1 MVTRRG
7 ARLDV
12 PQAERLLAGPAS
24 GLPPLTLAAGSDDFL
39 RDRVVAAFRAGAAA
53 EGADLSRLE
62 GDDLS
67 AEELAAALTS
77 ISLFSQARRIWIREG
92 SKIDRA
98 TEEALL
104 AWVDGSGEGVRV
116 LVTTAREIAELKL
129 LQSLAEKAAVV
140 ACEAGPAETR
150 RWIGELAREASIRLP
165 AGAVEAIAAHAPNLL
180 ALSREMEKLRL
191 HAADDGSVPAS
202 ALNVLAGA
210 RSGASAE
217 RWATAV
223 LAGDA
228 ARARA
233 EAATLD
239 AEGVGGTSCLWAI
252 AERALAALDPQPSYG
267 GYRRAGTSGPA
278 LRPAEARK
286 ALHVVYQAD
295 RALKRGEIRDTEIR
309 DYVEHGFTIG
319 SHD

>member
-1 MVTRRG
+1 VLIRPG

-12 PQAERLLAGPAS
+12 PEAERLLTGPAS
-24 GLPPLTLAAGSDDFL
+24 GIPPLTLAAGSDDFL

-53 EGADLSRLE
+53 ERADLSRLE

-67 AEELAAALTS
+67 AEALAATLAS
-77 ISLFSQARRIWIREG
+77 ISLFSDARRVWIREG

-116 LVTTAREIAELKL
+116 LVTTAREVAELKL
-129 LQSLAEKAAVV
+129 LQSLAAKAAVV
-140 ACEAGPAETR
+140 ACDAGPAETR
-150 RWIGELAREASIRLP
+150 RWVGELAREASLRLP
-165 AGAVEAIAAHAPNLL
+165 AGAAEAIAAHAPNLL

-191 HAADDGSVPAS
+191 HAAPDGSVPVS
-202 ALNVLAGA
+202 ALDVLAGA
-210 RSGASAE
+210 RSGASAD

-228 ARARA
+228 ARARS

-239 AEGVGGTSCLWAI
+239 TEGVGGTSCLWAI
-252 AERALAALDPQPSYG
+252 AERALAALDPQPYG
-267 GYRRAGTSGPA
+267 NYRRSGTGGPA
-278 LRPAEARK
+278 LLPAEARR

-295 RALKRGEIRDTEIR
+295 RALKRGVIRDSEIR
-309 DYVEHGFTIG
+309 DYVEHGLSDTK
-319 SHD
+319 HV